1 LIGEFIVA
9 TEPTPVKLPKIPLIP
24 LILVFLLV
32 AVYIIVVLVPAFSK
46 VGGVPDDVVSLIWPP
61 ALIVI
66 GFSAMMWGRSWLARK
81 AAETK

>member
-1 LIGEFIVA
+1 MA

-32 AVYIIVVLVPAFSK
+32 AVFIIVVLVPAFSK

-61 ALIVI
+61 ALIAI

>member
-1 LIGEFIVA
+1 VV

-24 LILVFLLV
+24 LIFAFLLV
-32 AVYIIVVLVPAFSK
+32 AVYVIVVLVPAFSK
-46 VGGVPDDVVSLIWPP
+46 AGGVPDDVGSLIWPP

-66 GFSAMMWGRSWLARK
+66 GLGAIRCGRSWMARK